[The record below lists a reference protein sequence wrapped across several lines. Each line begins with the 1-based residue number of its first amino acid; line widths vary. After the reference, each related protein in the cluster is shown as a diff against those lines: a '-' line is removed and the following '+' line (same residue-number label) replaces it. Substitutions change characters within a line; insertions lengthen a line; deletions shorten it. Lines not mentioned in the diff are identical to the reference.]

1 MILDPTWDF
10 AVLPDMADWDEVL
23 GEELQASRRLDEDIA
38 ACDAQRTPST
48 CGCDVESGQAF
59 ALPNKPAIWSAV
71 LLKAAGTHLGYEEAG
86 VSTSQ
91 SPRLQ
96 VLSGCT
102 GCSAES
108 FVLKAGHGSSNVVG
122 T

>member
-1 MILDPTWDF
+1 
-10 AVLPDMADWDEVL
+10 MADWDEVL
-23 GEELQASRRLDEDIA
+23 GEELRASHSLDEDIRNVMLRGHLA
-38 ACDAQRTPST
+38 HVSVMQR
-48 CGCDVESGQAF
+48 
-59 ALPNKPAIWSAV
+59 PAKTFLSRISHQFGG
-71 LLKAAGTHLGYEEAG
+71 LLKAAGTHLGYKEAG

-96 VLSGCT
+96 VLSACT

-108 FVLKAGHGSSNVVG
+108 FVLKAGRGSSTVVR